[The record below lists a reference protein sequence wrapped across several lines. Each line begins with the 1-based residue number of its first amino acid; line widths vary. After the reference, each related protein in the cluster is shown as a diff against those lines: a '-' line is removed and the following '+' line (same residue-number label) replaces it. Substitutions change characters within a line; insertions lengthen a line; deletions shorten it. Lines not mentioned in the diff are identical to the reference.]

1 MLTNDEL
8 IESLI
13 KDVNN
18 LVKNMAAG
26 QYVQFCLLVTQITQK
41 LLNLKSGI
49 KSDMDNKN
57 SVIESLKETI
67 RSFKE
72 IIEGKH
78 DAIPESYFLYAGS
91 IDEVVEKWKGDH
103 Q

>member
-1 MLTNDEL
+1 MLTNEEL
-8 IESLI
+8 IETLI

-49 KSDMDNKN
+49 KSDIDNKN
-57 SVIESLKETI
+57 RVIETLKEHI
-67 RSFKE
+67 RNLGEEVTDMS
-72 IIEGKH
+72 IEEYMKNH
-78 DAIPESYFLYAGS
+78 AM
-91 IDEVVEKWKGDH
+91 KGGGNDGVG
-103 Q
+103 

>member
-26 QYVQFCLLVTQITQK
+26 QYVQFCLLVTQITRK
-41 LLNLKSGI
+41 LVNLKAGI

-57 SVIESLKETI
+57 KVIETLKEHI
-67 RSFKE
+67 RNMGEEVTDMS
-72 IIEGKH
+72 IEEYLQNH
-78 DAIPESYFLYAGS
+78 AIKDGV
-91 IDEVVEKWKGDH
+91 DNGGG
-103 Q
+103 

>member
-1 MLTNDEL
+1 MLTNEEL

-18 LVKNMAAG
+18 LVKNIAAG

-67 RSFKE
+67 RSMGE
-72 IIEGKH
+72 
-78 DAIPESYFLYAGS
+78 D
-91 IDEVVEKWKGDH
+91 VVDMSVEEYMKNQMTKDGAENGGN
-103 Q
+103 

>member
-41 LLNLKSGI
+41 LLNLKTGI

-67 RSFKE
+67 RSMGE
-72 IIEGKH
+72 EVTDMSIEEYLQNH
-78 DAIPESYFLYAGS
+78 AIKDG
-91 IDEVVEKWKGDH
+91 VENGGG
-103 Q
+103 